1 MPGKTRKNPQKNP
14 PLGGFFLSRGSEM
27 SEADTAHDEKCIARM
42 FCIERLRD
50 EKTQETAYR
59 VSLSSEAPIKDWPWG
74 PPNILVHEKAA
85 VDLDGVAE
93 RGLPLFV
100 NHDSYTLESMIGRV
114 VNVRL
119 EKKRLVGDLKFSKA
133 NPEAA
138 MVREMV
144 DEGTLTDMSLR
155 AEPLKM
161 QRTEAS
167 DGTTESMK
175 WLRWRP
181 IEASVAG
188 IGADR
193 SVGIGRNKST
203 VSTTAVPAKPK
214 EPSMADDTAAAGEN
228 ADQTAA
234 VTRSAETRVEVG
246 RQELDK
252 NFAADQERRRQ
263 QAIRNLATANNVG
276 EDTVQAWI
284 TRGMS
289 LDQVADD
296 ILAIH
301 KERGKTTPRSISAL
315 GISEREAGQYSLCR
329 AILAARDNDW
339 RKAGFELECHRT
351 IADKTDKPQQNHC
364 FYIPL
369 EVQRRQT
376 NVNYAQLAE
385 RHSQPQW
392 VQRDLNVANGAAGGY
407 LVQTSVMGF
416 DEMLRNLSFAFRMGA
431 TRLTGLRDNVTIPR
445 QSAAATAEWLTSET
459 GSATESQPTFVQLAM
474 TPKTVSAYTE
484 LSRKLL
490 LQSSIDVEGLVNAD
504 LAAVAALAVDVAVI
518 SGTGTSG
525 QPLGID
531 NVTGVGS
538 VSGSSL
544 GLAGL
549 LETQTDLAAANIM
562 PMRGGYVTTP
572 AVAALMIAEVLY
584 ANTASPAWVGNV
596 WSGSILGFP
605 AMSTNQVAAATMY
618 FGAWENCVVGEWGVL
633 EVDTNPYANFGA
645 GIIGVRAMYSVDVG
659 IRRPAAFTIATSIT

>member
-1 MPGKTRKNPQKNP
+1 
-14 PLGGFFLSRGSEM
+14 M
-27 SEADTAHDEKCIARM
+27 SQVNNDAQDESCVVRS

-50 EKTQETAYR
+50 DKTQETAYR
-59 VSLSSEAPIKDWPWG
+59 VSLSSEAPIKDWPWA
-74 PPNILVHEKAA
+74 PPNVLVHEKTA

-100 NHDSYTLESMIGRV
+100 NHDAYTLTSMIGRV

-119 EKKRLVGDLKFSKA
+119 DQKRLVGDLKFSKA

-155 AEPLKM
+155 AEPLKI
-161 QRTEAS
+161 QRIEGS
-167 DGTTESMK
+167 GGNTESMK

-193 SVGIGRNKST
+193 NVGIGRNKPNSVSVT
-203 VSTTAVPAKPK
+203 NSVSTTAVPAKTQEK
-214 EPSMADDTAAAGEN
+214 PSMADETAAAGES
-228 ADQTAA
+228 AETTT
-234 VTRSAETRVEVG
+234 VTRSAEVRVEAG

-252 NFAADQERRRQ
+252 NFAAEQERKRQ
-263 QAIRNLATANNVG
+263 QAIRNLAQANSVG
-276 EDTVQAWI
+276 DDTVQNWI
-284 TRGMS
+284 SRGMS

-301 KERGKTTPRSISAL
+301 KERGKTAPRSVSAL
-315 GISEREAGQYSLCR
+315 GLSEREAGDYSLCR

-351 IADKTDKPQQNHC
+351 IADRTDKPQQSHC
-364 FYIPL
+364 FYVPL
-369 EVQRRQT
+369 EVQRRQSA
-376 NVNYAQLAE
+376 VNYARLAE

-392 VQRDLNVANGAAGGY
+392 IQRDLNVGTASAGGH
-407 LVQTSVMGF
+407 LVQTSIMGF
-416 DEMLRNLSFAFRMGA
+416 DELLRNLSFAFRMGA

-459 GSATESQPTFVQLAM
+459 GAATESQPTFVQLAM

-518 SGTGTSG
+518 SGSGASG

-531 NVTGVGS
+531 NVSGVGT
-538 VSGSSL
+538 VSGTSL
-544 GLAGL
+544 GLAGI
-549 LETQTDLAAANIM
+549 LETQTDLATANVM

-572 AVAALMIAEVLY
+572 EVAALMIAEVAY
-584 ANTASPAWVGNV
+584 ANTASPLWVGNV
-596 WSGSILGFP
+596 WGGQMMGFP

-633 EVDTNPYANFGA
+633 EIDTNPYANFGA
-645 GIIGVRAMYSVDVG
+645 GIIGVRAMYSVDVA
-659 IRRPAAFTIATSIT
+659 IRRPAAFTIVSSIT

>member
-1 MPGKTRKNPQKNP
+1 MKLTEQRRFTQLAPDEAKTERRT
-14 PLGGFFLSRGSEM
+14 LRLS
-27 SEADTAHDEKCIARM
+27 
-42 FCIERLRD
+42 F
-50 EKTQETAYR
+50 
-59 VSLSSEAPIKDWPWG
+59 SSETPVSRFFG
-74 PPNILVHEKAA
+74 NEILVH
-85 VDLDGVAE
+85 DGVAPRMARLNSRAPLLFNHNMNDVIGVVE
-93 RGLPLFV
+93 RAEIKDKRGYATVRFAQTPRGDEVL
-100 NHDSYTLESMIGRV
+100 SMIRDNVLSNVSFMYRILEAEQRDDDFIVTSWEPAEISIVSVPADTSVGVGRMGQEFE
-114 VNVRL
+114 VR
-119 EKKRLVGDLKFSKA
+119 
-133 NPEAA
+133 
-138 MVREMV
+138 MMTRETGPPV
-144 DEGTLTDMSLR
+144 LPTDAGPSG
-155 AEPLKM
+155 AT
-161 QRTEAS
+161 QATTEARS
-167 DGTTESMK
+167 T
-175 WLRWRP
+175 R
-181 IEASVAG
+181 ASSSLAS
-188 IGADR
+188 AKT
-193 SVGIGRNKST
+193 N
-203 VSTTAVPAKPK
+203 VSTPAVPAKPK
-214 EPSMADDTAAAGEN
+214 EPSMADESAAAGES
-228 ADQTAA
+228 ADQTA
-234 VTRSAETRVEVG
+234 VTRSAAEVRVEVG
-246 RQELDK
+246 RQEADK
-252 NFAADQERRRQ
+252 NFAAEQERKRQ
-263 QAIRNLATANNVG
+263 QAIRNLATANSVG
-276 EDTVQAWI
+276 DDTVQNWI
-284 TRGMS
+284 ARGMS

-301 KERGKTTPRSISAL
+301 KERGKTAPRSISAL
-315 GISEREAGQYSLCR
+315 GLTDRESGQYSLCR

-369 EVQRRQT
+369 EVQRRQSP
-376 NVNYAQLAE
+376 VNYAQLAE

-392 VQRDLNVANGAAGGY
+392 IQRDLNVANGGAGGY

-416 DEMLRNLSFAFRMGA
+416 DELLRNLSFAFRMGA

-459 GSATESQPTFVQLAM
+459 GAATESQPTFVQLAM

-490 LQSSIDVEGLVNAD
+490 MQSSIDVEGLVNAD

-572 AVAALMIAEVLY
+572 SVAALMIAEVLY

-633 EVDTNPYANFGA
+633 EIDTNPYANFGA